1 MTLGGWA
8 SYNPAVMSVERIAA
22 IDDFWV
28 REFAYYLNEH
38 RNPLNRL
45 THLFGIP
52 ILLVTGL
59 VGLFT
64 ANWSL
69 LLGGQVFGWAL
80 QILGHRIEGNRP
92 ALLERKIS
100 FIMGPLMVLVELAE
114 HLGLRFGFAARAR
127 SAVGV
132 D

>member
-1 MTLGGWA
+1 
-8 SYNPAVMSVERIAA
+8 MSAERIAA

-28 REFAYYLNEH
+28 REFAFYLNEH
-38 RNPLNRL
+38 RNRLNRL

-59 VGLFT
+59 VGLFS

-69 LLGGQVFGWAL
+69 LIGGQVVGWAL
-80 QILGHRIEGNRP
+80 QLLGHRIEGNRP

-100 FIMGPLMVLVELAE
+100 FVMGPMMVLVELAE
-114 HLGLRFGFAARAR
+114 HLGIRFGFAARAR
-127 SAVGV
+127 VAVGI